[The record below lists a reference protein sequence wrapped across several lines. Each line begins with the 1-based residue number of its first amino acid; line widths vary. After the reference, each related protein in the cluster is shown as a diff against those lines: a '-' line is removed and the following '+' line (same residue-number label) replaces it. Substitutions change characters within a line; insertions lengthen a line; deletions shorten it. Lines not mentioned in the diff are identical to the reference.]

1 MATQSSTPK
10 DSRRRTSKTH
20 PHQDKKTWTNGQ
32 PIVNQQFLKKLY
44 SSSIQTRYLL
54 PISTKLSDSPPG
66 STKTLLRL
74 STNMPLKVIIVLM
87 SKSKQFLKS
96 PAFHK
101 EEKRGKNN
109 LHGVWQSVLQPKRL
123 DTSHVDGSPHRCLCL
138 RRQRYFTSQVSE
150 EGKTTCPR
158 PLPKSTFHR
167 LAVTFKKWRQTN
179 IETGS
184 DVVTSVI
191 LVHNTHILTFI
202 KLREYYI
209 LTCIAYFHDLS
220 TQPMNCY

>member
-1 MATQSSTPK
+1 MCTQHQCHTYHQNKFFPLQKIGATFTKDLLKNPTTDGNTIIHTKRLKKKDVKDAPSS
-10 DSRRRTSKTH
+10 R
-20 PHQDKKTWTNGQ
+20 QKTWTNGQ

-109 LHGVWQSVLQPKRL
+109 LHGV
-123 DTSHVDGSPHRCLCL
+123 
-138 RRQRYFTSQVSE
+138 
-150 EGKTTCPR
+150 
-158 PLPKSTFHR
+158 
-167 LAVTFKKWRQTN
+167 
-179 IETGS
+179 
-184 DVVTSVI
+184 
-191 LVHNTHILTFI
+191 
-202 KLREYYI
+202 
-209 LTCIAYFHDLS
+209 
-220 TQPMNCY
+220 

>member
-1 MATQSSTPK
+1 MSHVSPKQVFPLAKNWSNIYKRLTQEPNY
-10 DSRRRTSKTH
+10 RWQHNH
-20 PHQDKKTWTNGQ
+20 PHQKTQEEGRQRRTLIMTKRRGRMVNRM
-32 PIVNQQFLKKLY
+32 VNQQFLKKLY
-44 SSSIQTRYLL
+44 SSAIQTRYLL

-150 EGKTTCPR
+150 EGKTKCPR
-158 PLPKSTFHR
+158 PPPKSTFHR

-184 DVVTSVI
+184 DVVNS
-191 LVHNTHILTFI
+191 
-202 KLREYYI
+202 
-209 LTCIAYFHDLS
+209 
-220 TQPMNCY
+220 